1 MSALLGQRPRG
12 CPSPRGGASVNEPL
26 KPFEWH
32 TTQCSIM
39 KWRGTE
45 KCNCPSIMITN
56 KIKRLLNEA
65 LSRRGE

>member
-1 MSALLGQRPRG
+1 M
-12 CPSPRGGASVNEPL
+12 NEPL